1 MSRLY
6 SDVTAVQQ
14 IAAVPT
20 ILGIACRTT
29 GMGLSIIARVTD
41 ESWTAC
47 AVHDCLDADV
57 KPGDEL
63 DVMTTL
69 CGRVGSDRA
78 PVVIKHLA
86 PDAPIRDQLSPAFRR
101 YQSYIAMPIILG
113 DGEVFGTLCAFDDRP
128 MGSCDP
134 TVLDTFRLFAELI
147 AFHLESSRRLDVSE
161 AALLDANETSR
172 LRDQFIAVLGH
183 DLRNPVA
190 AIESGTRL
198 LEKKPLDVQALRIV
212 GLMRDSAR
220 RMSHLIN
227 DVLDLARGQ
236 LGGGLTLN
244 RASEPALGPLLDH
257 VIAEIRIVSPTRSII
272 SDISL
277 GEPVACDTARIG
289 QLLSNLLANAIAHGD
304 SEGPIVA
311 RAHTSDG
318 VFTLSVTNSGPPIP
332 PGIVPMLFKP
342 FSRGGDGS
350 PQMGL
355 GLGLYIVAEIA
366 KAHGGFMNVQSTDAK
381 TTFSLT
387 MPCAMASS
395 SGIA

>member
-1 MSRLY
+1 M
-6 SDVTAVQQ
+6 TAVQQ

-41 ESWTAC
+41 DRWTAC
-47 AVHDCLDADV
+47 AVHDSLDAGL
-57 KPGDEL
+57 KPGDDL
-63 DVMTTL
+63 DVMTTI
-69 CGRVGSDRA
+69 CGKVGAYRA
-78 PVVIKHLA
+78 PVVIERLA
-86 PDAPIRDQLSPAFRR
+86 PDAPVRDQLSPAFRR
-101 YQSYIAMPIILG
+101 YQSYVATPIILG

-128 MGSCDP
+128 MESCDP
-134 TVLDTFRLFAELI
+134 TVPDTFRLFAELI
-147 AFHLESSRRLDVSE
+147 ALHLETSRRLDVSE

-198 LEKKPLDVQALRIV
+198 LEKKPFDAQTVRII
-212 GLMRDSAR
+212 GLMRDSAL

-227 DVLDLARGQ
+227 DILDLARGQ
-236 LGGGLTLN
+236 LGGGLSLN
-244 RASEPALGPLLDH
+244 RASEQPLGPLLDH

-272 SDISL
+272 SEISL
-277 GEPVACDTARIG
+277 GEPVECDTARIG

-311 RAHTSDG
+311 RAYTSG
-318 VFTLSVTNSGPPIP
+318 GIFTLSVTNSGPPIP
-332 PGIVPMLFKP
+332 LEVVPMLFKP

-350 PQMGL
+350 PRLGL

-366 KAHGGFMNVQSTDAK
+366 KAHSGFMNVQSSDDQ

-387 MPCAMASS
+387 MPCSTAANAA
-395 SGIA
+395 G